1 MDKGTLYNL
10 ALSYLGDRQYKTDA
24 ATAAACDGCG
34 AHCVALALDYTPWSF
49 ATVSSTLTL
58 TDGAAELPHDCLRL
72 QSVGLKKF
80 ALRGRRLTDLTGGDS
95 SSTEITYTT
104 NIWAQNVSVPDNQPT
119 FAEGVALLIASKTA
133 PRLTGNL
140 QLASELE
147 QKAYQALARAKYKD
161 AQSIDSNDQEPDNHS
176 LISTWGTM

>member
-10 ALSYLGDRQYKTDA
+10 ALSYLGDRRYKTDA

-80 ALRGRRLTDLTGGDS
+80 ALRGRRLTDLTGGRIGLNRNHLHNEHLGSECQRARQSADLRGRGS
-95 SSTEITYTT
+95 TAHRLEDRAAAHRESST
-104 NIWAQNVSVPDNQPT
+104 
-119 FAEGVALLIASKTA
+119 
-133 PRLTGNL
+133 RL
-140 QLASELE
+140 
-147 QKAYQALARAKYKD
+147 RA
-161 AQSIDSNDQEPDNHS
+161 
-176 LISTWGTM
+176 